1 MNRLDLRP
9 PPASQRWRQR
19 RSTWVRPERPLFDP
33 AGYRVD
39 RCSEADAK
47 PFVVEHHYS
56 GSFPAARFAYRL
68 DDRRSGQLVGVAV
81 YGIPASARVLTGPFP
96 DLEPYVESLEL
107 SRLVLLDDVAY
118 NAESWFVARAHHD
131 LAGRGVRGVVA
142 FADPMPRHTAD
153 GRVITPGH
161 AGVVYQ
167 ALNFRLAGATGPRRL
182 TVLPDGTTFS
192 DRAAQKVRSGDRG
205 HDYAERRL
213 VTLGATP
220 LNDGEDP
227 RRWLADALATVG
239 ARRLSHPGNHR
250 YCTTLGARRTRQQ
263 LADAHG
269 ARPATSLRLW

>member
-1 MNRLDLRP
+1 MLRLDLRP

-19 RSTWVRPERPLFDP
+19 HSTWVRPDRPLFDP
-33 AGYRVD
+33 SHYQVD

-56 GSFPAARFAYRL
+56 ASFPAARFAYRL
-68 DDRRSGQLVGVAV
+68 DDRRDGQLAGVAV
-81 YGIPASARVLTGPFP
+81 FGIPASARVLTGPFP

-118 NAESWFVARAHHD
+118 NAESWFVARCHHD
-131 LAGRGVRGVVA
+131 LTARGVRGVVA

-161 AGVVYQ
+161 AGVIYQ
-167 ALNFRLAGATGPRRL
+167 ALNFQLAGATTPRRL
-182 TVLPDGTTFS
+182 TVLPDGTIFS
-192 DRAAQKVRSGDRG
+192 DRSAQKIRSGDRG

-213 VTLGATP
+213 VTLGALP
-220 LNDGEDP
+220 RHADDDP
-227 RRWLADALATVG
+227 RRWLADALAAVG

-250 YCTTLGARRTRQQ
+250 YTTTLGRRTRRE
-263 LADAHG
+263 LAAAH
-269 ARPATSLRLW
+269 ASRPTTVLRLW